1 MAGSVKQADETAGS
15 GDGARPAA
23 SGGPS
28 DADLPG
34 RGKRVLLVGSGDLSE
49 ETRRALDAAGAE
61 VHRLKDPNDRQ
72 MRSAIEGGGIDSVA
86 VVSRNDAV
94 ALRFALMVRY
104 VSEDVPLLVTI
115 FDETISEQLKMEV
128 PNCRITSMA
137 DIVGPSL
144 AGPCIDEGLTAV
156 RTNGDDEAVGLR
168 ETADGVEEASL
179 RAPKRRR
186 TAALASAIFTPFDK
200 SAGLLLYG
208 ATGLLS
214 LLVIE
219 TVLAALVLDQPLV
232 DAFYGAAKT
241 LTTVDPNTAVQ
252 DGPAWFK
259 VFVSVTMLTGLVL
272 ATAFTAGLVNRLV
285 DRRLTGLVGRR
296 AVPRRDHV
304 VVVGLGQVGLRLC
317 MLLRSCGIGVVAV
330 ETGEEENV
338 GLARELG
345 LPVVVGGGA
354 DPSLLRRLS
363 IPRALALAAVTS
375 DDLDNI
381 RVAMSGRSLDEDLR
395 VVLRAGDGGVAN
407 ETRSLFQI
415 GLVRDVHRIA
425 AVLIAAEALGSEA
438 ESVVCVGDEALLL
451 HGDGRLETFP
461 APAV

>member
-1 MAGSVKQADETAGS
+1 MAGSVSEADVAGAS
-15 GDGARPAA
+15 DGGARA
-23 SGGPS
+23 G
-28 DADLPG
+28 ADRARSRDDQPG

-61 VHRLKDPNDRQ
+61 VYRLKDPNDRQ
-72 MRSAIEGGGIDSVA
+72 MRTAIEGGGIDSVA

-104 VSEDVPLLVTI
+104 VSKDVPLLVTI
-115 FDETISEQLKMEV
+115 FDQTISEQLATQV
-128 PNCRITSMA
+128 SNCRITSMA
-137 DIVGPSL
+137 DIVAPSL

-156 RTNGDDEAVGLR
+156 RTSGDEAVGLC
-168 ETADGVEEASL
+168 ETDGGIEETSL

-186 TAALASAIFTPFDK
+186 AAALSRALFTPYDK
-200 SAGLLLYG
+200 SSGLLLYG
-208 ATGLLS
+208 ATGLFA

-219 TVLAALVLDQPLV
+219 TVLATLVLDEPLV
-232 DAFYGAAKT
+232 DAFYGSAKT
-241 LTTVDPNTAVQ
+241 LATVDPNPAVQ

-259 VFVSVTMLTGLVL
+259 VFVSVNMLIGLVL
-272 ATAFTAGLVNRLV
+272 AASFTAGLVNRLV
-285 DRRLTGLVGRR
+285 DRRLTGLLGRR

-317 MLLRSCGIGVVAV
+317 LLLRSCGIGVVAV
-330 ETGEEENV
+330 EVGEEENV

-345 LPVVVGGGA
+345 LPVVVGRGA

-381 RVAMSGRSLDEDLR
+381 RVAMAGRSLDEDLR
-395 VVLRAGDGGVAN
+395 VVMRAGDGGVAN

>member
-1 MAGSVKQADETAGS
+1 MAGSVKQADATAGS
-15 GDGARPAA
+15 EDGARP
-23 SGGPS
+23 GTS
-28 DADLPG
+28 DGQAGVDLPG
-34 RGKRVLLVGSGDLSE
+34 RGKRVLLVGGGDLSE

-61 VHRLKDPNDRQ
+61 VYRLKDPNDRQ
-72 MRSAIEGGGIDSVA
+72 MRTALDGGGIDSVA

-94 ALRFALMVRY
+94 ALRFALMARY

-115 FDETISEQLKMEV
+115 FDPTISEQLSQQV
-128 PNCRITSMA
+128 SNCRITSMA
-137 DIVGPSL
+137 DIVAPSL

-156 RTNGDDEAVGLR
+156 RTSGDEAVGLC
-168 ETADGVEEASL
+168 ESEGGVEEASL
-179 RAPKRRR
+179 QAPKRRR
-186 TAALASAIFTPFDK
+186 TAALARALFTPFDK
-200 SAGLLLYG
+200 SSALLLYG
-208 ATGLLS
+208 ATGLFA

-219 TVLAALVLDQPLV
+219 TVLATLVLDEPLV
-232 DAFYGAAKT
+232 DAFYGSAKT
-241 LTTVDPNTAVQ
+241 LATVDPNPAVQ

-259 VFVSVTMLTGLVL
+259 VFVSVNMLVGLVL
-272 ATAFTAGLVNRLV
+272 AASFTAGLVNRLV
-285 DRRLTGLVGRR
+285 DRRLTGLLGRR

-317 MLLRSCGIGVVAV
+317 MLLRACGIGVVAV
-330 ETGEEENV
+330 EVGEEENV

-345 LPVVVGGGA
+345 LPVVVGRGA

-363 IPRALALAAVTS
+363 IPHALALAAVTS

-381 RVAMSGRSLDEDLR
+381 RVAMAGRSLDEDLR
-395 VVLRAGDGGVAN
+395 VVMRAGDGGVAN

-438 ESVVCVGDEALLL
+438 ESVVCVGDEALLM
-451 HGDGRLETFP
+451 HDDGRLETFP